1 MKPNTPRAARKKLLL
16 LEGTLH
22 RLEILEAKQA
32 LRSGVA
38 NSYIGRH
45 LPGALAILLQNKGS
59 ALLTTVLPLLLG
71 GSRLSR
77 IARRATLA
85 LGAGAALLGLLN
97 RWNRGRPAADQAAED
112 GAAAGDEENS
122 DEKNP
127 GQDRD

>member
-1 MKPNTPRAARKKLLL
+1 MKPNIPRAARKKLLL

-32 LRSGVA
+32 LRSGMA

-45 LPGALAILLQNKGS
+45 LPSALAILLQNKGS

-85 LGAGAALLGLLN
+85 LGAGAALLGMLN
-97 RWNRGRPAADQAAED
+97 RWNRGSPVGEPSAEDGVAAAED
-112 GAAAGDEENS
+112 QHL

-127 GQDRD
+127 DQGRD